1 MRVFSDTSPIS
12 CLASLDRLEL
22 LESFGG
28 VKIVPAVE
36 AELSRHPSERARN
49 LIAQAFERGLLVREL
64 VNTTDPVCLL
74 LEHELDLGEAQ
85 VLATAKATHADLV
98 LLDERDGR
106 KWARRLELSTVGT
119 LGILLMAKREG
130 RLNSVRQTMSELT
143 RDYGFSIDPTLLD
156 RALKQVGE
164 S

>member
-1 MRVFSDTSPIS
+1 
-12 CLASLDRLEL
+12 
-22 LESFGG
+22 
-28 VKIVPAVE
+28 VE

-49 LIAQAFERGLLVREL
+49 LIAQAFERGLLVREI
-64 VNTTDPVCLL
+64 VNKTDPVCLL

-106 KWARRLELSTVGT
+106 NWARRLELSTVGT